1 MSRLRI
7 ETSLPDWHGDLL
19 ILPVIPHN
27 NHLLGGGGDGVNG
40 AHEHVRHHEDP
51 EEAVD
56 DAGCVKADP
65 NPDWPAT
72 LEEEREHHP
81 LHGAGVL
88 VGTDGLPGLHVADVG
103 VVARP
108 VPLHVYHLYLQLN
121 VISYRKDS
129 QIKIQVNFAIIL

>member
-40 AHEHVRHHEDP
+40 AHEHVRHHEDS

-56 DAGCVKADP
+56 DASEVEDDPDP
-65 NPDWPAT
+65 NGPVFLKEDGQN
-72 LEEEREHHP
+72 HS
-81 LHGAGVL
+81 LHGAGVFPC
-88 VGTDGLPGLHVADVG
+88 TNGLQRVNIADVRAIAFP
-103 VVARP
+103 VA
-108 VPLHVYHLYLQLN
+108 LH
-121 VISYRKDS
+121 I
-129 QIKIQVNFAIIL
+129 